1 MKKILILFFFSSF
14 LLANDVNISKGQAVI
29 LEFSKKGLDKIES
42 KSNLDKKDKK
52 QKFML
57 HPKDD
62 NKVILIFSSSYRKP
76 IKQALVSAF
85 YSDGE
90 VKKIHL
96 LGVEGAYK
104 IERLSVAPSKVK
116 PPKEVQERIR
126 KELKEAKELYS
137 TFTDELLYDGE
148 FILPLNSAITSEF
161 GTARIFNNSL
171 TSYHSGTD
179 FRAKVGTAVRASNSG
194 IVRLAKD
201 RYYAG
206 GSVVID
212 HGFNIFSQ
220 YYHLSEI
227 KVKEGQRVK
236 KGDIIALSGDSGR
249 VTGAHLHF
257 GIFAGGAQVDPMDF
271 IAKFNSLLKESKN

>member
-1 MKKILILFFFSSF
+1 MKWLVFLFFALP
-14 LLANDVNISKGQAVI
+14 LLAQDLNISKGQAVI
-29 LEFSKKGLDKIES
+29 LEFGKKGLEKIES

-52 QKFML
+52 QRFML

-76 IKQALVSAF
+76 IKEAVVSAF
-85 YSDGE
+85 YADGE
-90 VKKIHL
+90 VKKYHL
-96 LGVEGAYK
+96 LGVEGSYK
-104 IERLSVAPSKVK
+104 VEKLTVARNKIK

-126 KELKEAKELYS
+126 KEINEANQIYA

-148 FILPLNSAITSEF
+148 FIKPLDSAITSEF
-161 GTARIFNNSL
+161 GTARIFNNTL
-171 TSYHSGTD
+171 ASYHSGTD
-179 FRAKVGTAVRASNSG
+179 FRAKVGTPIVAANSG

-206 GSVVID
+206 GSIIID
-212 HGFNIFSQ
+212 HGFKIFSQ

-227 KVKEGQRVK
+227 KVKPGQRVR
-236 KGDIIALSGDSGR
+236 KGDVIALSGDSGR

-257 GIFAGGAQVDPMDF
+257 GIFAGGTQVDPMDF
-271 IAKFNSLLKESKN
+271 IKKFNSLINEKQ

>member
-76 IKQALVSAF
+76 LKQALVSAF